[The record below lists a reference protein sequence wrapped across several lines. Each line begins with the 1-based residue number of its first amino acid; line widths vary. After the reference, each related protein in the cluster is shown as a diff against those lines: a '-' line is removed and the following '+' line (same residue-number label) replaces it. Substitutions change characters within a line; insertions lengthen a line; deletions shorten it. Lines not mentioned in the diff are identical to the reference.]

1 MGTTFAF
8 GRIAK
13 QIVQKKVERV
23 KKAFQDGELD
33 KGDGRRLP
41 PGDKGFHYLFSR
53 QNSDGGWG
61 GSKNDAST
69 ILLTAI
75 ALISLKQ
82 CPETPE
88 KVVAVNKAAEYILSG
103 RHEDG
108 GFGDKASTVR
118 ETALVYSAL
127 HGTLDA
133 PDVLELAREFILS
146 AQSDNGSWNDDLYST
161 VLAIEAAGLFTD
173 TASVPGKGSLSTP
186 DQDTCTGVSQTV
198 QDKSLPISG
207 AQVTM
212 RDTWASSDAEEPP
225 AAANAGIRERIQ
237 HTKISLV
244 SRRNASASAAAEL
257 PDFPAGKG
265 VTVRSVNTDKKKYLS
280 HETVCIYSTI
290 ENEAD
295 DSRSIVVNAQIADS
309 HGHIVDAATH
319 DTSPSVNLGAGSC
332 EPVTLSW
339 YTGMN
344 PPGSYSVRFHVADA
358 ADGRILDETK
368 ITFSI
373 SSASP
378 AIVTEYSSF
387 SDERVANKVSL
398 PIFNQDGYG
407 FSGTISPKPLPG
419 KTVMTG
425 YSQWPAGFRKGNLA
439 FTGAVFDGEFI
450 WMVPANADSIVKI
463 DKDTGE
469 MTAFGEWPAGF
480 RKGNLAFTG
489 AVFDGEFIWMVPA
502 NADSVIK
509 IDRKNGKMASYNDWP
524 EGFSKGGHAFA
535 GGVFDGRYVWMIPA
549 NADSVVTLDTLTGE
563 MKRCNAW
570 PEGHAMVEYAFAG
583 GVFDG
588 RYVWMI
594 PYYSEQV
601 VRVDTQSGEMTGC
614 HRRPEDKGKVEYA
627 FAGAAFD
634 GQAIWMVPLNADQ
647 VIKIDK
653 DTSEA
658 AGLDNWPQ
666 GFRKGV
672 NAFAGGVFDGDCIWM
687 IPSYAD
693 RVLRI
698 FPYSSMSVSA
708 NKDNST
714 DDPMAKKLEAT
725 IMAQPSPVYEGLS
738 ETIYYKIS
746 STHGDDLA
754 GIQVEVA
761 ILTSDLREMK
771 QSFIPRGS
779 QAKDGSYSGTF
790 TFSTGTLQP
799 GHYLACLLVSSDGKA
814 VPREIASTQFTVRR
828 IDVVIT

>member
-265 VTVRSVNTDKKKYLS
+265 VTVRSVNTDKKKYLP

-344 PPGSYSVRFHVADA
+344 P
-358 ADGRILDETK
+358 
-368 ITFSI
+368 
-373 SSASP
+373 
-378 AIVTEYSSF
+378 
-387 SDERVANKVSL
+387 
-398 PIFNQDGYG
+398 
-407 FSGTISPKPLPG
+407 
-419 KTVMTG
+419 
-425 YSQWPAGFRKGNLA
+425 
-439 FTGAVFDGEFI
+439 
-450 WMVPANADSIVKI
+450 
-463 DKDTGE
+463 
-469 MTAFGEWPAGF
+469 
-480 RKGNLAFTG
+480 
-489 AVFDGEFIWMVPA
+489 
-502 NADSVIK
+502 
-509 IDRKNGKMASYNDWP
+509 
-524 EGFSKGGHAFA
+524 
-535 GGVFDGRYVWMIPA
+535 
-549 NADSVVTLDTLTGE
+549 
-563 MKRCNAW
+563 
-570 PEGHAMVEYAFAG
+570 
-583 GVFDG
+583 
-588 RYVWMI
+588 
-594 PYYSEQV
+594 
-601 VRVDTQSGEMTGC
+601 
-614 HRRPEDKGKVEYA
+614 
-627 FAGAAFD
+627 
-634 GQAIWMVPLNADQ
+634 
-647 VIKIDK
+647 
-653 DTSEA
+653 
-658 AGLDNWPQ
+658 
-666 GFRKGV
+666 
-672 NAFAGGVFDGDCIWM
+672 
-687 IPSYAD
+687 
-693 RVLRI
+693 RVLTVCV
-698 FPYSSMSVSA
+698 FMSL
-708 NKDNST
+708 
-714 DDPMAKKLEAT
+714 M
-725 IMAQPSPVYEGLS
+725 
-738 ETIYYKIS
+738 
-746 STHGDDLA
+746 
-754 GIQVEVA
+754 
-761 ILTSDLREMK
+761 LRM
-771 QSFIPRGS
+771 
-779 QAKDGSYSGTF
+779 DGSWMR
-790 TFSTGTLQP
+790 Q
-799 GHYLACLLVSSDGKA
+799 
-814 VPREIASTQFTVRR
+814 R
-828 IDVVIT
+828 